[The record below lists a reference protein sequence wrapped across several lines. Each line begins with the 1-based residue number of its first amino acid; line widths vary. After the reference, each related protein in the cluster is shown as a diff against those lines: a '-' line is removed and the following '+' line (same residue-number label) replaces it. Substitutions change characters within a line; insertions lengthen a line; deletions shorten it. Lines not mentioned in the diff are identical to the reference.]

1 MCAGQ
6 LEFSA
11 GGWIFGWKG
20 KPCLAQSFIASSRC
34 YNGQHGFFFFLRL
47 GGNQFFSIATSVPK
61 HFFFCYCYSYIY
73 YESHLMGLDGMKTFN
88 KIGHFRRVM
97 FAHLSTWIPV
107 YLMARGFR
115 FLICKN
121 IL

>member
-1 MCAGQ
+1 MEA
-6 LEFSA
+6 
-11 GGWIFGWKG
+11 
-20 KPCLAQSFIASSRC
+20 
-34 YNGQHGFFFFLRL
+34 
-47 GGNQFFSIATSVPK
+47 
-61 HFFFCYCYSYIY
+61 
-73 YESHLMGLDGMKTFN
+73 FN

-107 YLMARGFR
+107 FLMARGFR